1 MRGETVEIGNE
12 TWAKMGDYL
21 YLDEWVIRDSD
32 GKLISKR
39 NYPPQTSS
47 QNRLGD
53 EK

>member
-1 MRGETVEIGNE
+1 MTGETVEIGNE

-21 YLDEWVIRDSD
+21 YIDELVEFDSD

-39 NYPPQTSS
+39 TYPPQTST
-47 QNRLGD
+47 QDRVAE